1 MRAAMEEIIG
11 EEEALPVRS
20 IVTNTA
26 MNPRLLPNTAA
37 GKVDEQVVTPTRH
50 QVQDTIKDISID
62 DDVEEDFELISA
74 DELSLH
80 EDS

>member
-1 MRAAMEEIIG
+1 MEEIID
-11 EEEALPVRS
+11 EEEVLPLRS

-26 MNPRLLPNTAA
+26 INPRLLANTAA
-37 GKVDEQVVTPTRH
+37 SKVDEQVVTPTRH